1 MRKNIAEVLIF
12 LSGIALIAYILIY
25 RDTTKPFPALL
36 IAIAVNII
44 TTPLY
49 IGIVEGIY
57 SVRKLPLIFKTQI
70 WYRNKDVR
78 LSISYL
84 FRIKSNGKYLL
95 VKNRKGNFYQLVGGA
110 YKTLPGVEKVFKENS
125 IKPDKRFETEHGI
138 AKNDLRFRLPGR
150 NVIKIIRWFNSR
162 EDRETSQWREFC
174 EELLTTNIITDKH
187 SFRYI
192 DYKYATTVQTPIQ
205 KAKNLSCQEI
215 LIYEIFDLIPNDE
228 QVKVLDELY
237 QKGDSD
243 KVKWADETL
252 INSLGFDERKK
263 EMEYEIGAHTK
274 WAINEKYS
282 TE

>member
-1 MRKNIAEVLIF
+1 MRKNIAEALIF

-25 RDTTKPFPALL
+25 KDTTQPFPALL

-49 IGIVEGIY
+49 VGIVEGIY
-57 SVRKLPLIFKTQI
+57 SIRKLPLIFKTQV
-70 WYRNKDVR
+70 WYRKKDVR

-95 VKNRKGNFYQLVGGA
+95 VKNRKGNYYQLVGGA
-110 YKTLPGVEKVFKENS
+110 YKTLPGAEKVFKENS

-150 NVIKIIRWFNSR
+150 NVMKIIRWFNSR
-162 EDRETSQWREFC
+162 EDREISQWREFC

-192 DYKYATTVQTPIQ
+192 DYKYVTTVQTPIQ

-228 QVKVLDELY
+228 QIKVLDELY
-237 QKGDSD
+237 QNGDTD
-243 KVKWADETL
+243 RVKWADETL

-274 WAINEKYS
+274 WAVNEKYS